1 MCVCVYVCMNQMF
14 DVKSDVSLF
23 VCTNQ
28 MFGLIVVYSLV
39 QSVHYLYFE
48 YEIKQN
54 FIFDGI
60 NNVCHIYYHLQDI
73 WSRNMHDLDLDL

>member
-1 MCVCVYVCMNQMF
+1 MYVNVRACLCVCVYVCINQMF
-14 DVKSDVSLF
+14 DVKSDVWLL

-48 YEIKQN
+48 YEINDK
-54 FIFDGI
+54 
-60 NNVCHIYYHLQDI
+60 
-73 WSRNMHDLDLDL
+73 

>member
-1 MCVCVYVCMNQMF
+1 MYACICVYVYEGVYVCKCKDMFMCVYICMYQ
-14 DVKSDVSLF
+14 SDVWLF

-48 YEIKQN
+48 YEINDK
-54 FIFDGI
+54 
-60 NNVCHIYYHLQDI
+60 
-73 WSRNMHDLDLDL
+73 